1 MRMRFVIHIHELLN
15 AGLCVALRRRERDV
29 AEQLLN
35 RAEVRAIG
43 EQVRGEGVA
52 ERVGVKI
59 PIDVGEARVFFY
71 DRANGAR
78 PETVSI
84 VI

>member
-15 AGLCVALRRRERDV
+15 AGLRVTLRGRERDV
-29 AEQLLN
+29 AEQFLN
-35 RAEVRAIG
+35 RAQVRAIG

-52 ERVGVKI
+52 ERMRMEI
-59 PIDVGEARVFFY
+59 PIDVGEARIFFNN
-71 DRANGAR
+71 RANRAR
-78 PETVSI
+78 PKTVGR

>member
-15 AGLCVALRRRERDV
+15 AGLCVALRGGERDV
-29 AEQLLN
+29 AKQLLN
-35 RAEVRAIG
+35 RAQIRAIG

-52 ERVGVKI
+52 ERMGMKV
-59 PIDVGEARVFFY
+59 PIDVGEARIFFNN
-71 DRANGAR
+71 RANGAR

>member
-29 AEQLLN
+29 AEQFLN
-35 RAEVRAIG
+35 RTQVCAIR
-43 EQVRGEGVA
+43 EQVRGECVA
-52 ERVGVKI
+52 ERVRMKI
-59 PIDVGEARVFFY
+59 PIHVGEARVFFHN
-71 DRANGAR
+71 RANGAR